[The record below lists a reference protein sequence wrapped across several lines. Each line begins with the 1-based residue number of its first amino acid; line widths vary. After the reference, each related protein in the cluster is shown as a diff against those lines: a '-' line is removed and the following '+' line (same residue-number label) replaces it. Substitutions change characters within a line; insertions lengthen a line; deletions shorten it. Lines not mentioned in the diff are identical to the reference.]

1 MRDRNRPVNHYLRLP
16 PACFPALDEM
26 ATLEGPSSSLR
37 PVAEEWQA
45 LQPEV
50 VQHVTRVL
58 RTHSYKVSCALAET
72 GQQRVRGRKRSAP
85 HAAEAELSSSDN
97 ENGDPTAHI
106 RSVGEKSSEHRDG
119 VASSKLESSDW
130 EDDYKADNARP
141 VNERWGADGAISQ
154 TRHRST
160 QPHGRRAVRGDCQG
174 ATKSRSSTAGAKS
187 AAASTGCA
195 DATSAAPSSS
205 LSAVLG
211 TRISRTRD

>member
-1 MRDRNRPVNHYLRLP
+1 MWEIAIDLSTTASSCLP
-16 PACFPALDEM
+16 PNFPTLDEM
-26 ATLEGPSSSLR
+26 ATLDSPFSTLD

-106 RSVGEKSSEHRDG
+106 NSVSERAANTGTVSRRRSWNRPIGKTTT
-119 VASSKLESSDW
+119 KL
-130 EDDYKADNARP
+130 
-141 VNERWGADGAISQ
+141 
-154 TRHRST
+154 TM
-160 QPHGRRAVRGDCQG
+160 RGL
-174 ATKSRSSTAGAKS
+174 AK
-187 AAASTGCA
+187 
-195 DATSAAPSSS
+195 
-205 LSAVLG
+205 
-211 TRISRTRD
+211 